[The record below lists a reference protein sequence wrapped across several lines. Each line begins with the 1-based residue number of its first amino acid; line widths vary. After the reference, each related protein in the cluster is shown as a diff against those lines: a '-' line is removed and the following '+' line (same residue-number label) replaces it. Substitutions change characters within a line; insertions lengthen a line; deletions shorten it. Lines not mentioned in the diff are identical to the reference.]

1 VGARILVAVDEP
13 FRVVAYVPDLID
25 RSKVA
30 AAAPGAR
37 FVATPEELADAAR
50 DADLVVVDL
59 GRPGVLEAV
68 GGLSARTVAF
78 ARHTAVELI
87 ASARAAGVETVVAR
101 SQFFARVGDYVR

>member
-1 VGARILVAVDEP
+1 VDEP

-37 FVATPEELADAAR
+37 FVARPDELADAAG

-68 GGLSARTVAF
+68 RGLDVRTVAF
-78 ARHTAVELI
+78 ARHTAVDLI
-87 ASARAAGVETVVAR
+87 ASARDAGIDTVVVR
-101 SQFFARVGDYVR
+101 SQFFARVSDYVTSR